1 MKNKPLIAFLII
13 ITLLSAGFIALMKAL
28 GQQGNYL
35 AGLYML
41 GPAIAAIIT
50 RIFFYENKF
59 KDANLS
65 FGRARDYVKFWA
77 IALGISILSISI
89 YTLLGSITWDFS
101 GQAFLNQLAE
111 QFALSGQNINDLP
124 AGLTPQMMLIIYF
137 IGGLTIFNILP
148 GIITGFGEEFG
159 WRGFMFPRMYKIKPW
174 IAFIVGGLIWY
185 AWHVPLVLVIS
196 QSQDFT
202 LAQTVLNI
210 SALAM
215 GAICTHAFLA
225 YAYIKSNNVWVA
237 SVTHI
242 TLDNAA
248 RSFSYFVILQN
259 QLTANIGLAIAMLT
273 VVAILYFSKEWKVFE
288 NYSKL

>member
-215 GAICTHAFLA
+215 GAICTHAFFA